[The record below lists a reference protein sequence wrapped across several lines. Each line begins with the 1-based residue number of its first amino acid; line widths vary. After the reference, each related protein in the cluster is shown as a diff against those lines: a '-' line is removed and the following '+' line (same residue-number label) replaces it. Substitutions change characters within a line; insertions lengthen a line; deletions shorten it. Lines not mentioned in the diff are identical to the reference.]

1 MFSLWLGIGVLL
13 VLAILVMCL
22 PLFVSLRGSE
32 LKRQDSN
39 VVIYKS
45 QLSDLEADLESGRIG
60 AAEYESLSQEIKL
73 NLLVDTQDQE
83 CSSGDTQSTES
94 NKGGWLIVPSVVLIA
109 VVSLGLY
116 VKLGAENE
124 LAITQLLQSSG
135 QANFSEDDALEL
147 IERLDVQTQQIPD
160 DIEMWYLLGRLNFD
174 MGRFDQAV
182 VGFTQALQLLPVDS
196 KQDQAVA
203 MAQLAQAQFFANDR
217 KLDAATESLLKDVL
231 SINPNDETS
240 LGLLG
245 VSAFDAERFV
255 EAVGYWQRLISMM
268 PFSNPNAAAIQG
280 GIDKALERMS
290 EEDRAQIQ
298 EKQAAVTPAVIQVT
312 VNIAQE
318 MVSKLPK
325 DADLFVLAKAENGPP
340 MPLAVQRLNVS
351 QWPVT
356 VTLDDSMAM
365 MPALRLSQFEKVII
379 TARISKSGVG
389 NAKPGDL
396 EGSSAVISSQTKRVS
411 FQINEV
417 VK

>member
-1 MFSLWLGIGVLL
+1 MFSLWLGIAALLLLAVFVL
-13 VLAILVMCL
+13 CL

-32 LKRQDSN
+32 VKRQDSN

-45 QLSDLEADLESGRIG
+45 QLRDLEADLNAGRIG
-60 AAEYESLSQEIKL
+60 AAEYESLSQEVKL
-73 NLLVDTQDQE
+73 NLLADTQDQE
-83 CSSGDTQSTES
+83 EGLEQTHDQASS
-94 NKGGWLIVPSVVLIA
+94 KGKWLFVPSVILITI
-109 VVSLGLY
+109 VSVGLY
-116 VKLGAENE
+116 IKLGAENE
-124 LAITQLLQSSG
+124 LAITQLLQQSG
-135 QANFSEDDALEL
+135 QATFSEQDALEL

-217 KLDAATESLLKDVL
+217 KLDAATQSLLKDVL

-245 VSAFDAERFV
+245 VAAYDAQRFV

-268 PFSNPNAAAIQG
+268 PVSNPNAVAIQG
-280 GIDKALERMS
+280 GIDKALEQMTK
-290 EEDRAQIQ
+290 EERAQIKAQ
-298 EKQAAVTPAVIQVT
+298 EDAVKPAVIQVT

-325 DADLFVLAKAENGPP
+325 EGDLFVLAKAENGPP
-340 MPLAVQRLNVS
+340 MPLAVKRLTVS
-351 QWPVT
+351 EWPVT

-365 MPALRLSQFEKVII
+365 MPALRLSQFENVVI

-389 NAKPGDL
+389 NAKPGDIQ
-396 EGSSAVISSQTKRVS
+396 GVSAVMSSQTKRVS
-411 FQINEV
+411 LQINEI

>member
-1 MFSLWLGIGVLL
+1 MFSLWLGIAALLLLAVFVL
-13 VLAILVMCL
+13 CL

-32 LKRQDSN
+32 VKRQDSN

-45 QLSDLEADLESGRIG
+45 QLSDLEADLNAGRIG
-60 AAEYESLSQEIKL
+60 AAEYESLSQEVKL
-73 NLLVDTQDQE
+73 NLLADTQDQE
-83 CSSGDTQSTES
+83 EGLEQTHDQASS
-94 NKGGWLIVPSVVLIA
+94 KGKWLFVPSVILIA
-109 VVSLGLY
+109 IVSVGLY
-116 VKLGAENE
+116 IKLGAENE
-124 LAITQLLQSSG
+124 LAITQLLQQSG
-135 QANFSEDDALEL
+135 QTTFSEQDALEL

-217 KLDAATESLLKDVL
+217 KLDAATQSLLKDVL

-245 VSAFDAERFV
+245 VAAYDAQRFV

-268 PFSNPNAAAIQG
+268 PVSNPNAAAIQG
-280 GIDKALERMS
+280 GIDKALEQMTK
-290 EEDRAQIQ
+290 EERAQIKAQ
-298 EKQAAVTPAVIQVT
+298 EDAVKPAVIQVT

-325 DADLFVLAKAENGPP
+325 EADLFVLAKAENGPP
-340 MPLAVQRLNVS
+340 MPLAVKRLTVS
-351 QWPVT
+351 EWPVT

-365 MPALRLSQFEKVII
+365 MPALRLSQFENVVI

-389 NAKPGDL
+389 NAKSGDIQ
-396 EGSSAVISSQTKRVS
+396 GVSAVMSSQTKRVS
-411 FQINEV
+411 LQINEI